1 MAIIGIG
8 VDVLHVPRLAA
19 AYSRHSHRFP
29 LRILS
34 KHELS
39 VFERLP
45 ADAQQR
51 LRFLGVRWA
60 VKEAAY
66 KALYPMFHATWK
78 DLTYSSLQVNG
89 MKPALSFVPRK
100 ISDISVGKLS
110 GLLLH
115 VSVSHDGAYV
125 FANVIAEER

>member
-1 MAIIGIG
+1 AIIGIG

-19 AYSRHSHRFP
+19 VYYRHFHRFP
-29 LRILS
+29 SRILS

-39 VFERLP
+39 VFERL
-45 ADAQQR
+45 QR

-78 DLTYSSLQVNG
+78 DLTYSSLQIG
-89 MKPALSFVPRK
+89 RMKPALSFVPRK
-100 ISDISVGKLS
+100 NISVSKLG
-110 GLLLH
+110 GLFLH

-125 FANVIAEER
+125 SANVIAEERRM

>member
-19 AYSRHSHRFP
+19 VYSRHFHRFP
-29 LRILS
+29 SRILS

-51 LRFLGVRWA
+51 LHFLGVRWA

-66 KALYPMFHATWK
+66 KALCPMFRATWK
-78 DLTYSSLQVNG
+78 DLTYSSLQVDG
-89 MKPALSFVPRK
+89 MKPALFFVPGE
-100 ISDISVGKLS
+100 ICDTSVSKLS
-110 GLLLH
+110 SLSLH

-125 FANVIAEER
+125 FANVIAKER

>member
-8 VDVLHVPRLAA
+8 VDVLHIPRLAA
-19 AYSRHSHRFP
+19 VYSRHSHRFP
-29 LRILS
+29 SRILS

-45 ADAQQR
+45 VDVQQR

-78 DLTYSSLQVNG
+78 DLTYSSLQVDG
-89 MKPALSFVPRK
+89 IKPALSFVPGK
-100 ISDISVGKLS
+100 NCDISVS
-110 GLLLH
+110 RSNDLLLH
-115 VSVSHDGAYV
+115 VSASHDGAYV